1 MYLLKHMALK
11 SAVVKGTSGGYRI
24 SISGLSNPQYITP
37 KTWHSDDL
45 PDINIEVTDYAAD
58 VSTRHS
64 GDKQDLQSH
73 GPVLEPACRDRRD
86 LGFPQFL
93 HVILSPRATVG
104 VQEFILELFH
114 VDAGRT

>member
-1 MYLLKHMALK
+1 MYLLKHIALR

-24 SISGLSNPQYITP
+24 SISGLQTQYIDRD
-37 KTWHSDDL
+37 TWSPDDL
-45 PDINIEVTDYAAD
+45 PDINIEITNYTVD

-73 GPVLEPACRDRRD
+73 GPVLEPACRDGRD
-86 LGFPQFL
+86 LGLPQFL
-93 HVILSPRATVG
+93 HVILSPRTTVG

-114 VDAGRT
+114 VDTGRT